1 MLYLRQNGY
10 FLCVKVATGQKAHI
24 IGPNYVP
31 GKKEDLYEKTIQ
43 RTVLIMGG
51 KVETITISRWTR
63 LVTLGV
69 KLDYKPVLWIRIR
82 IGLVIRIRI
91 HVNVLS
97 WGAL

>member
-1 MLYLRQNGY
+1 
-10 FLCVKVATGQKAHI
+10 VATGQKAHI

-69 KLDYKPVLWIRIR
+69 KLDYKPVL
-82 IGLVIRIRI
+82 
-91 HVNVLS
+91 
-97 WGAL
+97 